1 MEIEITQSGDI
12 RERLNELANGQVPTS
27 RRNFIQS
34 VALQTL
40 QETAQNNPVRT
51 GRSRAAWNA
60 AANQINGPTE
70 TGGLTTASDHSSDGS
85 TDGQARQSDAGDST
99 EIIATNAVP
108 YVPYLEYGTSK
119 MAPKAMLR
127 RALLSISRKL
137 HSLFSLS

>member
-60 AANQINGPTE
+60 AARRPDKPKPDVTCGSVIARLRGLPLCLQRRHGRQRVYGNQLPRT
-70 TGGLTTASDHSSDGS
+70 
-85 TDGQARQSDAGDST
+85 
-99 EIIATNAVP
+99 
-108 YVPYLEYGTSK
+108 
-119 MAPKAMLR
+119 
-127 RALLSISRKL
+127 
-137 HSLFSLS
+137 